1 MNLMVGGDVW
11 KAHAA
16 MVLIQV
22 NNGVYHVITKLAL
35 NVGMNQVVFCVY
47 RDMLALF
54 LLAPFAYYREKRTRP
69 PLTRQLLV
77 SFFFLGLTGIFGNQ
91 LLFLLGLGYTSP
103 AYAAATQPAIPV
115 FTFILATLMG
125 TETVNL
131 LTNEG
136 KMKVSGTMI
145 CISGAVLMA
154 TFRGPAVIGD
164 GVLDLDAHSDTSAV
178 SQIETVGWSSHGL
191 LVFGLERWHIG
202 VICLIANCL
211 CMAIYLALQAPV
223 LVKYP
228 ANLSLTAYSYFFGA
242 LLMGFTGL
250 FTTSGNTDWT
260 LSKSEVLAV
269 IFAGVVAS
277 ALNYSLLTWS
287 NKIIGPTLVALYN
300 PLQPLASAFLS
311 RIFLGSTLY
320 LGSIAGGALII
331 AGLYIVTWARHRE
344 RVAAVCAA
352 LTNRESESH
361 MHEDAPLLNS
371 SLQWSTTKSSKQP
384 HEC

>member
-54 LLAPFAYYREKRTRP
+54 LLAPFAYYREK
-69 PLTRQLLV
+69 
-77 SFFFLGLTGIFGNQ
+77 IFGNQ

-136 KMKVSGTMI
+136 KMKVSGTLI

-164 GVLDLDAHSDTSAV
+164 GVLDLDADAHSDTSAV
-178 SQIETVGWSSHGL
+178 SQTETVRWSSHGL

-202 VICLIANCL
+202 VICLMANCL

-250 FTTSGNTDWT
+250 FTTSDNTDWT

-277 ALNYSLLTWS
+277 ALNYALLTWS

-331 AGLYIVTWARHRE
+331 AGLYTVTWARHRE

-352 LTNRESESH
+352 LTSRESESH

-371 SLQWSTTKSSKQP
+371 SLQWSTTKSLKQP